1 MYAADFLHGIRI
13 FAIFVSCRTLIN
25 IIYMEQKKKR
35 IEYTNGEIVVVW
47 QPHLCIH
54 AGVCVKMLPEV
65 YRPSERPWV
74 KLENSTTDKI
84 IAQVEKCPS
93 GALSYRKA

>member
-1 MYAADFLHGIRI
+1 M
-13 FAIFVSCRTLIN
+13 N
-25 IIYMEQKKKR
+25 IIYMEQEKKR

-93 GALSYRKA
+93 GVLSYRKA

>member
-1 MYAADFLHGIRI
+1 M
-13 FAIFVSCRTLIN
+13 N
-25 IIYMEQKKKR
+25 IIYMEQEKKR

-65 YRPSERPWV
+65 YLTFRRPCV

>member
-1 MYAADFLHGIRI
+1 M
-13 FAIFVSCRTLIN
+13 
-25 IIYMEQKKKR
+25 
-35 IEYTNGEIVVVW
+35 VW

-54 AGVCVKMLPEV
+54 AGVCVKILPEV

>member
-1 MYAADFLHGIRI
+1 
-13 FAIFVSCRTLIN
+13 
-25 IIYMEQKKKR
+25 MEQEKKR

-74 KLENSTTDKI
+74 KLEYSTTDKI

>member
-1 MYAADFLHGIRI
+1 MI
-13 FAIFVSCRTLIN
+13 
-25 IIYMEQKKKR
+25 IIYREQDMIR
-35 IEYTNGEIVVVW
+35 IEYTYGESVVVW

-54 AGVCVKMLPEV
+54 AGVCVKTLPEV
-65 YRPSERPWV
+65 YRPSERPGV